1 MDGCHVIQ
9 QSILIGRL
17 EISCRDLA
25 QLPVGPIL
33 LIGQEYDDFLAVGG
47 GGTFAPELTGR
58 ESVGYRVVVR
68 QSAELDV
75 TMEFSDRTGFWVR
88 NL

>member
-1 MDGCHVIQ
+1 MDGYHIIKQ
-9 QSILIGRL
+9 RIPIGRL

-25 QLPVGPIL
+25 QLPVRPIL
-33 LIGQEYDDFLAVGG
+33 LIGQEYNDFLAVGG
-47 GGTFAPELTGR
+47 GGACAPELTGR
-58 ESVGYRVVVR
+58 EAVSYCVVHR

-75 TMEFSDRTGFWVR
+75 AMEFSDRTGFWVR